1 MNVEEI
7 TYYRNNNNM
16 LQWTVWDM
24 SGQYKIFGPLWK
36 HYYAGTD
43 ALIYVVD
50 ATDDE
55 RRLAQA
61 GSELRQIVMNDDNDD
76 ELANLPVLIF
86 GNKQDLANAA
96 NSQEL
101 GERLGLRSP
110 PTSFHYHIQSCSA
123 TNNQGLQE
131 GLEWLARRV
140 ANTLTADE

>member
-7 TYYRNNNNM
+7 TYYRNNNN

-36 HYYAGTD
+36 HYYTGTD

-61 GSELRQIVMNDDNDD
+61 GSELRQIMSDNND

-86 GNKQDLANAA
+86 GNKQDLAHAV

-110 PTSFHYHIQSCSA
+110 PTTFHWHIQSCSA
-123 TNNQGLQE
+123 INNQGLQQ

-140 ANTLTADE
+140 TSLSADDE